1 MASMLVGVAAND
13 PVSIATAALLLIT
26 AALVAALV
34 PGWRATHVD
43 PMAALRAE

>member
-1 MASMLVGVAAND
+1 MLVGVKAND
-13 PVSIATAALLLIT
+13 PFSIGTAALLLIA
-26 AALVAALV
+26 AALLAALV